1 MDIQLALFVFF
12 AVCGFEF
19 VVGLTCRLCYYAQD
33 VTKCGATTQCPQDEH
48 CGIHEFSMN
57 GVKTYHAGCISTD
70 VCEGRQDA
78 PIKIFGKRRQ
88 LTTVKVQCCD
98 TDLCNVDPNNVTTG
112 LPEMNVTTTP
122 SKTTGSSTSDQ
133 QLMTSNIPT
142 TSTTCVDHSNCV
154 HLLQTFPICTDSYTA
169 KTVCPKLC
177 GLCDTDTSAAS
188 HTSNQCVDTSNECE
202 LLIQHFQVCNDT
214 EFSLARCRKSCNM
227 CSQVTTTVPSVE
239 TPPPNR
245 ETPSPS
251 RETPSPNRETP
262 LPSQSSSLILPNI
275 ETPLPNRETVEPSQ
289 TSAPLPNIET
299 PSF

>member
-1 MDIQLALFVFF
+1 MHQDI
-12 AVCGFEF
+12 
-19 VVGLTCRLCYYAQD
+19 GLTCRLCYYAQD

-57 GVKTYHAGCISTD
+57 GGKTYHAGCISTD

-112 LPEMNVTTTP
+112 LPEINVTTSTT
-122 SKTTGSSTSDQ
+122 KTTGSTSDQ
-133 QLMTSNIPT
+133 QLMTSNFPT
-142 TSTTCVDHSNCV
+142 TSATCVDHSNCG

-177 GLCDTDTSAAS
+177 GLCDTDTSATTNKS
-188 HTSNQCVDTSNECE
+188 TQCVDTSNECE
-202 LLIQHFQVCNDT
+202 ILIQHFQVCKDT
-214 EFSLARCRKSCNM
+214 DFSLARCRKSCNL
-227 CSQVTTTVPSVE
+227 CSQITTTVPSLETPPPNRETLPPNRE

-245 ETPSPS
+245 ETPM
-251 RETPSPNRETP
+251 
-262 LPSQSSSLILPNI
+262 PSQSSSLLPNI
-275 ETPLPNRETVEPSQ
+275 ETPLPNRQTVEPSQ
-289 TSAPLPNIET
+289 TSVTLPNIET